1 MQRFPSVHA
10 HVHAHRRAAF
20 AALLFAMALVAGCA
34 GTVSSLEQ
42 PAVAS
47 AEAAVPEF
55 APAPVPVVRYGRY
68 TLIELAPTAAQRD
81 LLLQVV
87 EVAVPDTLHA
97 SVGDALRHLLLR
109 SGFQLCDG
117 VDSDTLLGLPLPAAH
132 YRLGPMLLRDALLTL
147 VGPSWKLQVDDSLRQ
162 VCFVRADPDQPGT
175 PLTGRLRDE

>member
-10 HVHAHRRAAF
+10 HAHRRAS
-20 AALLFAMALVAGCA
+20 AAVLLLATALATGCA
-34 GTVSSLEQ
+34 GTVSPLEQ
-42 PAVAS
+42 PAVAL

-55 APAPVPVVRYGRY
+55 APAPVPAVRYGRY
-68 TLIELAPTAAQRD
+68 TLVELAPTAAQRD

-147 VGPSWKLQVDDSLRQ
+147 VGPSWQLQVNDSLRQ
-162 VCFVRADPDQPGT
+162 VCFVRAVPDWPA
-175 PLTGRLRDE
+175 PLLTGEAAP